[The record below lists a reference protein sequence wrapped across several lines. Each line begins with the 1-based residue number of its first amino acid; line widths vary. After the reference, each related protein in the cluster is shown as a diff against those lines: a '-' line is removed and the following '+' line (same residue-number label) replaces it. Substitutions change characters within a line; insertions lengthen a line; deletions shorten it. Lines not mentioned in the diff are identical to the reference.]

1 LDIIIVDN
9 FVDGIVVNRH
19 KPVAASDAA
28 TTSVRESEMRLTS
41 VRRGVRILGVVT
53 VLSLLA
59 TGAQAETTL
68 EKIRST
74 GAIRLGF
81 TNEAPFAYATPN
93 GELTGVVIEVLHE
106 IFDRMGVKDFDGGLT
121 SFGGLI
127 PGLRA
132 QRFDLVTSSI
142 YIKPD
147 RCKQVA
153 FAEPLY
159 VLGDGVAVKKGNPR
173 GIHSYQDVAEDP
185 TIKLAY
191 TVGGTGI
198 TDNAA
203 AMGVR
208 PDQLVPVPDDPSGY
222 AAVRAGRVDGYAN
235 PASIL
240 QSELDA
246 LGSDA
251 GLERASPFAQP
262 VIDGKPSFG
271 FASFAVRIEDQDL
284 LAEINKH
291 LADLRATP
299 EFAVIMAKYGF
310 AKDDMVPP
318 GITTA
323 KICAGSFQ

>member
-1 LDIIIVDN
+1 M
-9 FVDGIVVNRH
+9 RH
-19 KPVAASDAA
+19 TSLWRGARLLGFATAFGLVAFAA
-28 TTSVRESEMRLTS
+28 HAES
-41 VRRGVRILGVVT
+41 
-53 VLSLLA
+53 
-59 TGAQAETTL
+59 TL
-68 EKIRST
+68 EKIKST
-74 GAIRLGF
+74 GTIRLGF
-81 TNEAPFAYATPN
+81 TNEAPFAYATPS
-93 GELTGVVIEVLHE
+93 GELTGVVIEVLHQ

-132 QRFDLVTSSI
+132 GRFDLITSSI

-173 GIHSYQDVAEDP
+173 GIHSYQDVAKDSS
-185 TIKLAY
+185 IKLAY

-198 TDNAA
+198 TDNAK
-203 AMGVR
+203 AMGVH
-208 PDQLVPVPDDPSGY
+208 PDQLIPVPDDPSGY

-246 LGSDA
+246 LGPDA
-251 GLERASPFAQP
+251 GLERASPFTQP
-262 VIDGKPSFG
+262 VVDGKPSYG
-271 FASFAVRIEDQDL
+271 FASFAVRLEDQDL

-291 LADLRATP
+291 LAELRSTP
-299 EFAVIMAKYGF
+299 EFTAIMAKYGF
-310 AKDDMVPP
+310 AKDDMVPT

-323 KICAGSFQ
+323 NICAGSSQ